1 MKGSD
6 AKEKGSTVTSQPGP
20 DMEGEPRR
28 PRSRALRE
36 EVGYCWPVF
45 VTPRVARLLGPTAE
59 SGVLCEDSHQR
70 LRRVLWLAGTALRD
84 MPPEARQAEFEIMID
99 GRATHLAASFDG
111 SDELAIR
118 IDVVDRTEWGRGV
131 DTSVD
136 RERLSRR

>member
-6 AKEKGSTVTSQPGP
+6 AKEKVRRVTSQPAP
-20 DMEGEPRR
+20 EIEGEPRR

-36 EVGYCWPVF
+36 AVGYCWPVF
-45 VTPRVARLLGPTAE
+45 VTPRVARIIGPTAG
-59 SGVLCEDSHQR
+59 SGRLCEDSHHR
-70 LRRVLWLAGTALRD
+70 LWRVLWLAGTALRD

-118 IDVVDRTEWGRGV
+118 IDVVERTEWGRGV

-136 RERLSRR
+136 RERPSKR